1 MSLRQRILL
10 ALIPLVLLPAILGA
24 VGMVLLYH
32 LGYRSDAI
40 LRENYDSVRA
50 MYQLDLNLDRI
61 DTSFRLALL
70 NQEKQA
76 HEGYTENWKEFDT
89 HFHTEQNNITI
100 LPEEQVLVNELEG
113 LKKQYREL
121 GDQFYQ
127 MDLRDP
133 RREQLYHEEEPVG
146 LHLLFDKI
154 RMVARAIR
162 LLNQDHM
169 EHANRQAQ
177 ETARVSV
184 LRLGIGLLA
193 GAVFAGLAAL
203 GLMRSLVPPIEALT
217 RAARAASE
225 GRLGTDLPE
234 TGAAELG
241 QLTRAFNELLAR
253 LRDYRQSNSERLLRS
268 QQTSQATIDSFPDP
282 VVVVDPEGRVDLANP
297 AARSLLGVVP
307 LKGSDPS
314 APPWQPPDS
323 LRQPLL
329 DALREQKMSK
339 AETFA
344 EAVTFRLG
352 EIDRTFLPQ
361 VRPIR
366 DPYER
371 TLGAAVVLTDV
382 TRFRLLDQ
390 LKSDLVATVSH
401 ELKTPLTSL
410 RLGLHLL
417 LEETV
422 GPLTPK
428 QTELLLDARENAERL
443 RNMVEQLLNL
453 ARLEDG
459 RRAMHTQ
466 ATASAALLRA
476 AADQAAPRAEGKHLT
491 LTVSESDHLP
501 PVAADPVRMGQALN
515 NLVDNAVA
523 YTEPGGKVTLSATE
537 APGNMVRITVADSG
551 RGIPTQYLPHI
562 FEKFFQVPGD
572 DRPKGTGLGLS
583 IVREIVTA
591 HGGRVSCESKPG
603 QGTWFHLDLPVWK
616 EDSHAP
622 LR

>member
-10 ALIPLVLLPAILGA
+10 ALIPLLLLPAVLGA
-24 VGMVLLYH
+24 VGMVLLYR

-50 MYQLDLNLDRI
+50 MYQLDLNLERI
-61 DTSFRLALL
+61 DTSFQFALL
-70 NQEKQA
+70 NQE
-76 HEGYTENWKEFDT
+76 HEAREAYKTNWKEFET
-89 HFHTEQNNITI
+89 HFQTEQKNITI
-100 LPEEQVLVNELEG
+100 LPEEQQLVAELEG
-113 LKKQYREL
+113 LKTKYREQ
-121 GDQFYQ
+121 GDQFYRLDPKDPKRRKLYREDPGSLHQ
-127 MDLRDP
+127 QFENIRTVARDI
-133 RREQLYHEEEPVG
+133 
-146 LHLLFDKI
+146 LHL
-154 RMVARAIR
+154 
-162 LLNQDHM
+162 NQEHM
-169 EHANRQAQ
+169 EQANRDAQ
-177 ETARVSV
+177 ETARLSV

-193 GAVFAGLAAL
+193 GALFAGLAAW
-203 GLMRSLVPPIEALT
+203 GLLHSVVPPVEALT

-225 GRLGTDLPE
+225 GRLGSAVPE
-234 TGAAELG
+234 TGTAEMG
-241 QLTRAFNELLAR
+241 ELTRAFNDLLVR
-253 LRDYRQSNSERLLRS
+253 LRDYRHSSSERLLRS

-307 LKGSDPS
+307 LKGPDP
-314 APPWQPPDS
+314 AALPWQPPES
-323 LRQPLL
+323 LRQPLF
-329 DALREQKMSK
+329 DALREQKVSC

-344 EAVTFRLG
+344 EAVTLRLG
-352 EIDRTFLPQ
+352 EVERTFLPQ

-366 DPYER
+366 DPYGG

-417 LEETV
+417 LEETI

-443 RNMVEQLLNL
+443 RTMVEQLLAL

-459 RRAMHTQ
+459 RQAVHTQ
-466 ATASAALLRA
+466 ATAAAALLRA

-491 LTVSESDHLP
+491 LTVSEADHLP
-501 PVAADPVRMGQALN
+501 PVAADPVRIGQALN
-515 NLVDNAVA
+515 NLLDNAVA
-523 YTEPGGKVTLSATE
+523 YTEPGGKVTLSA
-537 APGNMVRITVADSG
+537 ALGPGDTVRLTVADSG
-551 RGIPTQYLPHI
+551 RGIPPQYLPHI
-562 FEKFFQVPGD
+562 FEKFFRVPGD
-572 DRPKGTGLGLS
+572 DRPTGTGLGLA

-591 HGGRVSCESKPG
+591 HGGRAICESTPG
-603 QGTWFHLDLPVWK
+603 VGTSFHLDLPVWK
-616 EDSHAP
+616 EGSHDP
-622 LR
+622 VR